1 MADDP
6 SPLDEARFR
15 AAFNRLEP
23 YIESTYGIP
32 VVISDVTDP
41 FTGDLD
47 GAEIRVD
54 YDQSAEDAL
63 FIIAHLFGHTV
74 QWNLSERARVIGS
87 VVQDNPTPELLDE
100 LEAYERVACRYSLR
114 LFHDCGV
121 TDLDQWLSD
130 FAACDFAYLRH
141 FYATGEKRPFRS
153 FWVDGTPLLTP
164 MDIPPFEA
172 RSWHSRW
179 QGIVV

>member
-1 MADDP
+1 MTRP
-6 SPLDEARFR
+6 SEERFR
-15 AAFNRLEP
+15 EVFDVLERH
-23 YIESTYGIP
+23 IETRYGVP
-32 VVISDVTDP
+32 VVIGDVADP

-54 YDQSAEDAL
+54 YDQSVEDAL

-74 QWNLSERARVIGS
+74 QWNLTERARVIGS
-87 VVQDNPTPELLDE
+87 VVQANPSPQLLDE
-100 LEAYERVACRYSLR
+100 LEAYEREACGYSLT

-121 TDLDQWLSD
+121 FDLDQWLAD

-141 FYATGEKRPFRS
+141 FYATKDKRPFRS
-153 FWVDGTPLLTP
+153 FWRDGTPLLEP
-164 MDIPPFEA
+164 RPIPPFHPT
-172 RSWHSRW
+172 SWHSRW